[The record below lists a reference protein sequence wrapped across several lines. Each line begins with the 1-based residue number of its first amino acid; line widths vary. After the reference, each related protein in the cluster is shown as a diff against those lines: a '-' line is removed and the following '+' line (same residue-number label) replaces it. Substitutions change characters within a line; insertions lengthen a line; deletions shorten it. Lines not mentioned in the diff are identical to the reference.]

1 MDSENGDKIRTHEM
15 TPKRIKRE
23 RTRGWKMPPNTK
35 SVCRP
40 GRWGNPFKVGY
51 PNPLSAKGE
60 PMTVETA
67 IANYE
72 KAIEYRSLRDAIKRE
87 LRGFNLACYC
97 RLDRACHADVLLRIA
112 NEEEGENNR

>member
-1 MDSENGDKIRTHEM
+1 MNDSSPNGL
-15 TPKRIKRE
+15 P
-23 RTRGWKMPPNTK
+23 TK

-51 PNPLSAKGE
+51 SNPFSAKGE

-72 KAIEYRSLRDAIKRE
+72 KVIEFRPLRDAIKRE
-87 LRGFNLACYC
+87 LRGYNLACYC
-97 RLDRACHADVLLRIA
+97 DLENPCHADVLLRIA
-112 NEEEGENNR
+112 NE